1 MKPARSRGFF
11 CSKERTKPFFPGSSQ
26 QPGSLGG
33 RKKKKKE
40 KRDDSKST
48 LNTKEKRA
56 MNFVAKRGAEIFS
69 SQL

>member
-11 CSKERTKPFFPGSSQ
+11 CSKERTKPFFPGSFQ

-33 RKKKKKE
+33 RKKKKKW
-40 KRDDSKST
+40 DDSKST